1 MEVVPVEATPQEV
14 SEISF
19 RNAMW
24 LRMHMDIYIL
34 RWGVLWALT
43 VALAIVATSEDVPDL
58 LYALALA
65 ATLMSSLGLGAMP

>member
-1 MEVVPVEATPQEV
+1 MRAYVEATPQEV

>member
-1 MEVVPVEATPQEV
+1 
-14 SEISF
+14 
-19 RNAMW
+19 
-24 LRMHMDIYIL
+24 MDIYIL